1 VGFLRT
7 VQKTSFFLSAVSLLV
22 AATSLPAQNTAQR
35 ADAAVRAA
43 QNVDRVQAAAT
54 ATLPNH
60 AEQAEI
66 DLGEQQQVDT
76 QSGTLGLWGAADT
89 GLFYTS
95 NANLTPG
102 GGQGDMYFFAR
113 GAAGLHPHLGGGL
126 FLDGFVTQEVFEYA
140 RFSNLDFLKFS
151 AGGGLDYVIPGTNG
165 LTASVKYKYER
176 FLDTGSLDEFFVNNA
191 LDVGLAKEFAIGD
204 IHAVQIGWRSSFSL
218 FAEPDFV
225 RRDEHT
231 FWVGWRW
238 RIVEPLELQLYDFLS
253 LYYYPNM
260 ANRFDVTNYSGAALN
275 LALTSWA
282 QLSASAG
289 FAVNSSSQSI
299 FNYTAANVGG
309 TLSLNVTF

>member
-1 VGFLRT
+1 M
-7 VQKTSFFLSAVSLLV
+7 QKISFISAIALLGT
-22 AATSLPAQNTAQR
+22 ASGLLAQNSAQR
-35 ADAAVRAA
+35 TDAAARAA

-54 ATLPNH
+54 TTLPTSS
-60 AEQAEI
+60 EQADT
-66 DLGEQQQVDT
+66 DLGEQQRVDS
-76 QSGTLGLWGAADT
+76 QSGTLGLYGLADT

-95 NANLTPG
+95 NASLTPG

-113 GAAGLHPHLGGGL
+113 GAAGLRPHLGGGL
-126 FLDGFVTQEVFEYA
+126 FLDGFVSQEVFEYA

-165 LTASVKYKYER
+165 LMASVKYKYER
-176 FLDTGSLDEFFVNNA
+176 FLDSGSFEEFFVNNA
-191 LDVGLAKEFAIGD
+191 LDVGLAKEFALND
-204 IHAVQIGWRSSFSL
+204 IHAIQVGWKSSFSL

-231 FWVGWRW
+231 FWLGWRW
-238 RIVEPLELQLYDFLS
+238 RFLEPLELQVYNFLS

-260 ANRFDVTNYSGAALN
+260 SDRFDVTNYSGASLN

-282 QLSASAG
+282 QISASAG

-309 TLSLNVTF
+309 ALSLNVSF

>member
-1 VGFLRT
+1 M
-7 VQKTSFFLSAVSLLV
+7 QKIPLISAVTFLV
-22 AATSLPAQNTAQR
+22 AASGVVAQNAAQR
-35 ADAAVRAA
+35 SDAASRAA

-54 ATLPNH
+54 TTTMPGSS
-60 AEQAEI
+60 EQADV
-66 DLGEQQQVDT
+66 DLGEQQQVEA
-76 QSGTLGLWGAADT
+76 QRGSLGLYGSADT

-95 NANLTPG
+95 NANLSST

-113 GAAGLHPHLGGGL
+113 GAAGIRPHLGGGL
-126 FLDGFVTQEVFEYA
+126 FLDGFVSQEVFEYA

-151 AGGGLDYVIPGTNG
+151 AGGGFDYVIPGTNG

-176 FLDTGSLDEFFVNNA
+176 FLDSGTFDEFFVNNL
-191 LDVGLAKEFAIGD
+191 LDVGLAKEFALND
-204 IHAVQIGWRSSFSL
+204 IHAIQVGWKSSFSL
-218 FAEPDFV
+218 ATEPSFV
-225 RRDEHT
+225 RRDEHS
-231 FWVGWRW
+231 FWLGWRW
-238 RIVEPLELQLYDFLS
+238 RIVEPLELQAYNFLS

-260 ANRFDVTNYSGAALN
+260 SDRFDVTNYTGAALN

-309 TLSLNVTF
+309 SLSLNVSF

>member
-1 VGFLRT
+1 VGFLRL
-7 VQKTSFFLSAVSLLV
+7 VQKLSFISAVSLVV
-22 AATSLPAQNTAQR
+22 AVSGLMAQNAAQR
-35 ADAAVRAA
+35 SDAASRVA
-43 QNVDRVQAAAT
+43 QNVDRVQTAAT
-54 ATLPNH
+54 IAT
-60 AEQAEI
+60 AGSSAQADA
-66 DLGEQQQVDT
+66 DLGEQQRVDS
-76 QSGTLGLWGAADT
+76 QSGTLGLYGAADT

-95 NANLTPG
+95 NANLSST

-113 GAAGLHPHLGGGL
+113 GAAGVRPHLGGGL
-126 FLDGFVTQEVFEYA
+126 FLDGFVAQEVFEYA

-176 FLDTGSLDEFFVNNA
+176 FLDSGTLDEFFVNNA
-191 LDVGLAKEFAIGD
+191 LDVGLAKEFALND
-204 IHAVQIGWRSSFSL
+204 IHAIQVGWKSSFSL

-231 FWVGWRW
+231 FWLGWRW
-238 RIVEPLELQLYDFLS
+238 RLLEPLELQVYDFLS

-260 ANRFDVTNYSGAALN
+260 SDRLDVTNYSGASLN

-289 FAVNSSSQSI
+289 FAVNSSTQSI

-309 TLSLNVTF
+309 ALSLNVSF